1 MSSWATVDDVHTAD
15 PTASPWPAA
24 PKSAPQ
30 LQQLLDAAEVGCREY
45 APLPVMVP
53 SAEDPDVLVELVTEN
68 MRLAVIYQ
76 ARELWAAAK
85 RDGDVIASGDYVIR
99 ARPLVG
105 TVKQLLRPSSPRR
118 GRVG

>member
-1 MSSWATVDDVHTAD
+1 VSSWATPEDLAD
-15 PTASPWPAA
+15 PASTPWPQA
-24 PKSAPQ
+24 PKSVPQ
-30 LQQLLDAAEVGCREY
+30 LQQLLDAAEDQCRAY
-45 APLPVMVP
+45 APLPVTVTD
-53 SAEDPDVLVELVTEN
+53 AEGVVSEVITES

-76 ARELWAAAK
+76 ARELWSAAK
-85 RDGDVIASGDYVIR
+85 RDGDVIASGEYVIR